1 MDAFPSELAD
11 AGAPAGPP
19 PMGVEAFLAAA
30 GPLLDVRSP
39 AEFAQGHIPGST
51 NLPLFDDAERAEIG
65 TLYKQQGR
73 QAAVLRGLALVGPRL
88 EALAAALSAAA
99 AGMPAPRLSA
109 ATLIPSPP
117 VASSRSAGLEALG
130 LESCDGSTSGS
141 DPPLMP
147 KPGGPL
153 PAPQPLRIHCW
164 RGGMRSGSVAWLA
177 GQLDL
182 PVLLL
187 GGGYKSYRNWALELF
202 ERPWPLRLLGGRT
215 GCGKTD
221 LLLALRERGVA
232 VLDLEGRAH
241 HRGSSFGALGLPPQP
256 SSEHYEN
263 LLAADLASL
272 EGAGEIWLEAESSQV
287 GRCRIPVGLWRQMK
301 EAPALEIQRPL
312 EHRVAQLVALYG
324 QQDPIGLAEATQR
337 IAKRLGPQ
345 RTALALEAIA
355 AADWASACRQ
365 MLDYYD
371 RCYDHDL
378 SSHAVQAVDL
388 GKLEAGAAASLL
400 LERGLV
406 GARPSGSERG
416 SAADR
421 GS

>member
-1 MDAFPSELAD
+1 MDAPSSELAA
-11 AGAPAGPP
+11 AGAQAGPP
-19 PMGVEAFLAAA
+19 PQGVEAFLAAE
-30 GPLLDVRSP
+30 GPLIDLRSP
-39 AEFAQGHIPGST
+39 AEFAQGHIPGAT
-51 NLPLFDDAERAEIG
+51 NLPLFDNDERAEIG

-73 QAAVLRGLALVGPRL
+73 QAAVLRGLALVGPRMESL
-88 EALAAALSAAA
+88 GTALLAALAEHHTVSSAAA
-99 AGMPAPRLSA
+99 HPHNAPCLRL
-109 ATLIPSPP
+109 
-117 VASSRSAGLEALG
+117 
-130 LESCDGSTSGS
+130 
-141 DPPLMP
+141 
-147 KPGGPL
+147 
-153 PAPQPLRIHCW
+153 HCW

-177 GQLDL
+177 GQLGL

-187 GGGYKSYRNWALELF
+187 EGGYKTYRHWVLELF

-215 GCGKTD
+215 GSGKTD

-232 VLDLEGRAH
+232 VLDLEGRAN

-263 LLAADLASL
+263 HLAADLASL
-272 EGAGEIWLEAESSQV
+272 EGATEIWLEAESSQV

-301 EAPALEIQRPL
+301 EAEALQVERPL
-312 EHRVAQLVALYG
+312 EWRVEQLVEVYG
-324 QQDPIGLAEATQR
+324 CQDPTDLAEATQR

-345 RTALALEAIA
+345 RTALAQEAIA

-388 GKLEAGAAASLL
+388 GELEAGAAASLL

-406 GARPSGSERG
+406 RARPSESERG
-416 SAADR
+416 S
-421 GS
+421 

>member
-1 MDAFPSELAD
+1 MRCPHASLQPMDAPSSELAA
-11 AGAPAGPP
+11 AGAQAGPP
-19 PMGVEAFLAAA
+19 PQGVEAFLAAA
-30 GPLLDVRSP
+30 GPLIDLRSP
-39 AEFAQGHIPGST
+39 AEFAQGHIPGAT
-51 NLPLFDDAERAEIG
+51 NLPLFNNDERAEVG

-73 QAAVLRGLALVGPRL
+73 QAAVLHGLALVGPRMVSL
-88 EALAAALSAAA
+88 GAALLAALAEH
-99 AGMPAPRLSA
+99 R
-109 ATLIPSPP
+109 T
-117 VASSRSAGLEALG
+117 ASSTASSA
-130 LESCDGSTSGS
+130 
-141 DPPLMP
+141 
-147 KPGGPL
+147 
-153 PAPQPLRIHCW
+153 PAQPHNAPCLRLHCW

-187 GGGYKSYRNWALELF
+187 GGGYKAYRHWVLELF

-221 LLLALRERGVA
+221 LLLALRQQGVA

-272 EGAGEIWLEAESSQV
+272 QGADEIWLEAESSQV
-287 GRCRIPVGLWRQMK
+287 GRCRIPAGLWRQMK
-301 EAPALEIQRPL
+301 GAPALEIQRPL
-312 EHRVAQLVALYG
+312 EQRVSQLVAIYG
-324 QQDPIGLAEATQR
+324 MQDPAGLAEATQR

-355 AADWASACRQ
+355 AADWATACRQ

-388 GKLEAGAAASLL
+388 GELAPSEAAGLL
-400 LERGLV
+400 LEQGLV
-406 GARPSGSERG
+406 RVRPCASKQGS
-416 SAADR
+416 
-421 GS
+421 

>member
-1 MDAFPSELAD
+1 MDALSSALSATN
-11 AGAPAGPP
+11 AQAGPP
-19 PMGVEAFLAAA
+19 PQGVEAFLAAA
-30 GPLLDVRSP
+30 GPLIDLRSP
-39 AEFAQGHIPGST
+39 AEFAQGHIPSAI
-51 NLPLFDDAERAEIG
+51 NLPLFDNHERAEIG
-65 TLYKQQGR
+65 TLYKQEGR
-73 QAAVLRGLALVGPRL
+73 QAAVLRGLALVGPRMESIGTAL
-88 EALAAALSAAA
+88 LAALAEHQHHTAASAAA
-99 AGMPAPRLSA
+99 HPPIAPCLRL
-109 ATLIPSPP
+109 
-117 VASSRSAGLEALG
+117 
-130 LESCDGSTSGS
+130 
-141 DPPLMP
+141 
-147 KPGGPL
+147 
-153 PAPQPLRIHCW
+153 HCW

-177 GQLDL
+177 RQLDL

-187 GGGYKSYRNWALELF
+187 EAGYKAYRRWVLELF

-263 LLAADLASL
+263 LLAADLIGL
-272 EGAGEIWLEAESSQV
+272 VGAEEIWLEAESSQV
-287 GRCRIPVGLWRQMK
+287 GRCRIPAGLWRQMQA
-301 EAPALEIQRPL
+301 APALEIQRPL
-312 EHRVAQLVALYG
+312 EQRVAQLVAIYG
-324 QQDPIGLAEATQR
+324 QQDPAGLAEATCR

-378 SSHAVQAVDL
+378 SSHAVQAVEL
-388 GKLEAGAAASLL
+388 GELAPAEAARLL

-406 GARPSGSERG
+406 GARPSLV
-416 SAADR
+416 
-421 GS
+421 

>member
-1 MDAFPSELAD
+1 MVPSLPID
-11 AGAPAGPP
+11 R
-19 PMGVEAFLAAA
+19 FLAAE
-30 GPLLDVRSP
+30 GPIVDVRSP
-39 AEFAQGHIPGST
+39 AEYAQGHIPGAT
-51 NLPLFDDAERAEIG
+51 NLPLFDDGERAEIG
-65 TLYKQQGR
+65 TLYKQEGR
-73 QAAVLRGLALVGPRL
+73 QAAVLRGLALVGPRM
-88 EALAAALSAAA
+88 EHLAAKLATAA
-99 AGMPAPRLSA
+99 AGTQAPGQNSEV
-109 ATLIPSPP
+109 P
-117 VASSRSAGLEALG
+117 
-130 LESCDGSTSGS
+130 
-141 DPPLMP
+141 
-147 KPGGPL
+147 
-153 PAPQPLRIHCW
+153 PQPLRLHCW

-177 GQLDL
+177 GQIGL

-187 GGGYKSYRNWALELF
+187 EGGYKAYRHWVLERF

-215 GCGKTD
+215 GSGKTD

-232 VLDLEGRAH
+232 VLDLEGRAN

-272 EGAGEIWLEAESSQV
+272 EGATEIWLEAESSQV
-287 GRCRIPVGLWRQMK
+287 GRCRIPVGLWHKMK
-301 EAPALEIQRPL
+301 EAAALQVERPL
-312 EHRVAQLVALYG
+312 EWRVEQLVEVYG
-324 QQDPIGLAEATQR
+324 CQDPTDLAEATQR

-355 AADWASACRQ
+355 AEDWASACRQ

-388 GKLEAGAAASLL
+388 GELEARAAASLL

-406 GARPSGSERG
+406 GVRPSGSERG
-416 SAADR
+416 SSAER